1 MVFFINIE
9 RKQVIETNHKE
20 VVVQTRCSLCM
31 IADPRPTPSAGDERV
46 TTSMCAAVRVRVCC
60 TKTQTTAT
68 LRLSA
73 VFTQL
78 DS

>member
-1 MVFFINIE
+1 
-9 RKQVIETNHKE
+9 
-20 VVVQTRCSLCM
+20 M